1 MREYEVT
8 VVLQPQLDDDA
19 RNALIQRIEG
29 WLTAPGAD
37 APKPVINHWGSR
49 QMAYSIKKNTEGYYV
64 FCEAM
69 LDPAAVHAI
78 ERNMTYVE
86 DILRYLFVRKDS

>member
-8 VVLQPQLDDDA
+8 VVLQPQLDDDS

-29 WLTAPGAD
+29 WLTPQGGD
-37 APKPVINHWGSR
+37 ASKPAISHWGQR
-49 QMAYSIKKNTEGYYV
+49 QLAYSIKKHTEGYYV

-69 LDPAAVHAI
+69 LDPAKVNEI